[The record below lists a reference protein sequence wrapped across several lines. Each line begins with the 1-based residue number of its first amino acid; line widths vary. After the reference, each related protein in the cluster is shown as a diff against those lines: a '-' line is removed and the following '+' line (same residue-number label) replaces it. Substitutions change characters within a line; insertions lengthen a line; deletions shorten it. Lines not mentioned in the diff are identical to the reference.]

1 MNKSTLLCLA
11 SASLCAGSAWATHD
25 ERVVIVNGQQMNSAQ
40 IAWLDHRNCAPVPSG
55 RYWLDLR
62 TGAWGYAGWPQA
74 QGVLGSNCGAAR
86 TQPHRSLSERGRLY
100 RPGEILNGR

>member
-1 MNKSTLLCLA
+1 MDKRFLLLFA
-11 SASLCAGSAWATHD
+11 AASLSASAWATHD
-25 ERVVIVNGQQMNSAQ
+25 ERVVIVKGQPLNGAQ

-62 TGAWGYAGWPQA
+62 TGAWGYAGWPQV
-74 QGVLGSNCGAAR
+74 QGVLDSNCGAAR
-86 TQPHRSLSERGRLY
+86 PQHPHRSLSERGLLY